1 MSESMKVTK
10 SESEKAR
17 SFMGVRRISS
27 REGQRRHFVHHFH
40 IADDQCSLQDNF
52 ALSKYLF

>member
-1 MSESMKVTK
+1 MMPWSMEQKIFCVKTYY
-10 SESEKAR
+10 EK
-17 SFMGVRRISS
+17 
-27 REGQRRHFVHHFH
+27 